1 LAESVKDVLEIF
13 FSGTGVQSAILRS
26 RRETMPEEMLEIG
39 EESEVAEAT
48 EALKKTVSKIAEDAG
63 RLPGRYARETL
74 VPEGGE

>member
-1 LAESVKDVLEIF
+1 
-13 FSGTGVQSAILRS
+13 
-26 RRETMPEEMLEIG
+26 MPEEMLEIG